1 MEKST
6 IGTYQNHIFL
16 SGRIAG
22 IYEHRRDEVRLA
34 LLVPRRRRDEE
45 GVSRIV
51 RDDDKKIVGNLF
63 LVRFFDGA
71 AESLKE
77 RYEVGDFVNVD
88 AIAMTA
94 RNRYT
99 CTDAI
104 EIWGIS
110 IFPKAANG
118 HFVPDLS
125 TASFVGKVES
135 VYSGT
140 GRNGNDFTNI
150 TIYTNVDKTVI
161 RQDRSKGE
169 KNFHTYLTLGVFSD
183 DTITLA
189 KTLQKGDWISC
200 NGSIRSKK
208 NGEIRQN
215 RISITHIEKLEDV
228 ANTNAPENPP
238 VQKTDAK
245 ATTDEKPEN
254 NADVPVPE
262 PTNPEKA

>member
-1 MEKST
+1 MEKPV

-16 SGRIAG
+16 SVRIAG
-22 IYEHRRDEVRLA
+22 IYENRHDEVRLA

-99 CTDAI
+99 CTDTI

-110 IFPKAANG
+110 IFPKASNG

-135 VYSGT
+135 VYSGKR
-140 GRNGNDFTNI
+140 RNGYDFTNI

-161 RQDRSKGE
+161 RQDRTKGE
-169 KNFHTYLTLGVFSD
+169 ENFHTYLTLGVF
-183 DTITLA
+183 TEETMALA
-189 KTLQKGDWISC
+189 KTLNKGDWISC
-200 NGSIRSKK
+200 SGSVRSRK
-208 NGEIRQN
+208 NGEIRRN
-215 RISITHIEKLEDV
+215 TIGITRIEKLEDV
-228 ANTNAPENPP
+228 PNDDTSKQENG
-238 VQKTDAK
+238 TEES
-245 ATTDEKPEN
+245 EKPEG
-254 NADVPVPE
+254 NASVPVPE
-262 PTNPEKA
+262 PTSSEEV